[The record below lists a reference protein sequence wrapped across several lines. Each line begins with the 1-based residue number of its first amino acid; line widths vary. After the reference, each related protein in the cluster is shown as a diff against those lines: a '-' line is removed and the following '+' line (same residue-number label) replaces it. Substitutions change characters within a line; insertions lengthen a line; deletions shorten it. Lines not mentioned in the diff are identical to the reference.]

1 MCSLLVSLVKASLLN
16 ILWQSLAY
24 LQGYP
29 SFFCCLG
36 FLAILIA
43 IVADI
48 AQHIGCFTG
57 IKESVISITILAL
70 GTSIP
75 GSTQWANTR
84 KKKSFIGM
92 VVATVIM
99 HWWRFHCARTCSTR
113 RARVSK
119 GILVSL
125 SVLHTNSLYLNEDM
139 SIMQHPLP
147 YDSLLHH
154 L

>member
-84 KKKSFIGM
+84 KKK
-92 VVATVIM
+92 
-99 HWWRFHCARTCSTR
+99 
-113 RARVSK
+113 
-119 GILVSL
+119 ILYWDGGGYGNNALVEVSL
-125 SVLHTNSLYLNEDM
+125 CTYL
-139 SIMQHPLP
+139 
-147 YDSLLHH
+147 
-154 L
+154 